1 MSFNNDPQQPGWA
14 APPPPPDWQPG
25 PPPSNWQPTPP
36 PPYTPPGYPP
46 TPQPGYPQVPP
57 PPGYMPPGYYPQT
70 PPPGYGMPSYMPP
83 PRKSRLPKII
93 GSLVLIIVLVFG
105 SLLVIGYVAVK
116 QDEGRTYFSLTA
128 PGDQCD
134 LPNHISTA
142 TTSDTVYFV
151 ANMKDTLASSE
162 EVTLIEKFAGAQ
174 VSSGVVPGDSSGQD
188 FSCVTYNHGLSF
200 ESPGTYTIE
209 LDHNGKLEA
218 TGDITITAGAGGG
231 GAPVP
236 SSLP

>member
-1 MSFNNDPQQPGWA
+1 
-14 APPPPPDWQPG
+14 
-25 PPPSNWQPTPP
+25 
-36 PPYTPPGYPP
+36 
-46 TPQPGYPQVPP
+46 VPP
-57 PPGYMPPGYYPQT
+57 PQ
-70 PPPGYGMPSYMPP
+70 
-83 PRKSRLPKII
+83 KSRWLKII
-93 GSLVLIIVLVFG
+93 GAIALIVVLAFG
-105 SLLVIGYVAVK
+105 SLIAIGYVAVK

-151 ANMKDTLASSE
+151 ANMKDTLTSSE
-162 EVTLIEKFAGAQ
+162 EVTLIEKFAGTQ

-200 ESPGTYTIE
+200 ETPGTYTIE
-209 LDHNGKLEA
+209 LDHNGTLEA
-218 TGDITITAGAGGG
+218 TGDITITAGTGGG
-231 GAPVP
+231 GVPVP